1 MFALEHTVRRASGL
15 LTKSD
20 ALTIDAV
27 KVADAFR
34 VAPVDVA
41 GVVVD
46 AGGDGTARVFV
57 VFNQDEFH
65 ADTITE
71 ATNALRR
78 HTEGGDVDPNDVTVH
93 TDPSLPGE
101 PERDREITADW
112 R

>member
-1 MFALEHTVRRASGL
+1 MFALEHTVRRQSGL

-20 ALTIDAV
+20 ALTIDTV

-46 AGGDGTARVFV
+46 SDGDGDASVFV
-57 VFNQDEFH
+57 VFRQDTFQSGV
-65 ADTITE
+65 ITE
-71 ATNALRR
+71 TTNSLRR
-78 HTEGGDVDPNDVTVH
+78 HTDGGEIDTTNVTIH
-93 TDPSLPGE
+93 TDPDLSDDPV
-101 PERDREITADW
+101 RDREITADW

>member
-1 MFALEHTVRRASGL
+1 MFALEHTVRRGSGL

-20 ALTIDAV
+20 VLTIDTV

-46 AGGDGTARVFV
+46 AGNGDSARVFV
-57 VFNQDEFH
+57 VFRQDEFH
-65 ADTITE
+65 IDTIGE

>member
-1 MFALEHTVRRASGL
+1 MFALEHTVRRGSGL

-20 ALTIDAV
+20 ALTIDTV
-27 KVADAFR
+27 KVADTFR

-46 AGGDGTARVFV
+46 AGADGTARVFV
-57 VFNQDEFH
+57 VFRQDEFH
-65 ADTITE
+65 TDTIGE
-71 ATNALRR
+71 ATDALRR
-78 HTEGGDVDPNDVTVH
+78 HTDGGDVDPNDVTVH
-93 TDPSLPGE
+93 TDPTLSTE